1 MKDGFKDDEKENL
14 ENKASA
20 EEIDDKQSQ
29 QQLIE
34 DIHCSVTSKNDL
46 THEVNETEFR
56 LMTDF
61 VFDVKK
67 IDNVTLIRDDGS
79 KL

>member
-29 QQLIE
+29 QQLIVVV
-34 DIHCSVTSKNDL
+34 DVHCSVTS
-46 THEVNETEFR
+46 
-56 LMTDF
+56 M
-61 VFDVKK
+61 
-67 IDNVTLIRDDGS
+67 I
-79 KL
+79 